1 MSALVKQII
10 VEARGNTA
18 HVEAAI
24 KQLKGELQ
32 GLKTETS
39 TAGSAGKGMGD
50 RYAQASVQIAGA
62 AENMAR
68 AGKATGEAS
77 KMILNQGAQMAF
89 MFGTKGPIVGAI
101 AITTLAIVEM
111 FSGVKKEAETAAA
124 AADKAFSDM
133 ARSGSIATI
142 SAQVQQLY
150 SGDRY
155 ATAAQKK
162 ADPKLLGIA
171 ELRRRVSDQGAFLA
185 GRDAQGNDTF
195 VGIEEATKALKE
207 LEAEYV
213 RYSALLSEVT
223 AKTVE
228 EGRIGIKIAADK
240 DRATKAAA
248 DAAEAEKTRI
258 ETAIEQ
264 VNAETASRKKAY
276 ADQTAAATEAANQY
290 YETTGRI
297 SDAVAVELARGT
309 KTLVDDIA
317 AKWNQ
322 WIADAE
328 KVGNTGL
335 AESLKA
341 QRDAAITAQQAIE
354 DLDQAVRELGLDF
367 KDVANAGKSSLD
379 PKDFFQLADN
389 IERAARGG
397 IQLAE
402 AMGMVDANTSKS
414 LQAIVQIAAS
424 LPALKAASD
433 AGKWGGATGILTS
446 ALPVV
451 GGIATVVD
459 AFLGAAKAAREHAEA
474 LREAREKLLM
484 TLSDR
489 IGTTGQTDA
498 QRQAADIAAQRK
510 ADLNSML
517 DLLSQSGV
525 KFDRSTFLSM
535 DAANQ
540 RKSLEMN
547 LATATNPGQR
557 EALRAAL
564 EQFDLITKAAEEAAA
579 AMAKELEEKR
589 KGIDESLAE
598 RRLRLEGKNDEAD
611 AVALLARHEAEL
623 AAARK
628 EGIYTAEQ
636 LAELE
641 KIQIEER
648 KKAAEEAQKRREEE
662 DRAKAQS
669 AQRQKEDLQTR
680 INAANGET
688 PEERARRREIEKRR
702 EIEDAMAAGADAAT
716 IALIQ
721 FAQAAEDAAAA
732 AEAMAQAQREMEDL
746 DVRILRAQ
754 GKNAEADAQEF
765 ANRQKREFEDA
776 VKAGKSPEYLAKLA
790 EAQAAERARWNIEHA
805 TATGVAGTM
814 AGADAAGATAASSSA
829 STMTVTQADRLL
841 MEVSTIRLLLSQMLD
856 LSRSGLRAPEFSGSG
871 TYVRNT
877 TSVQLHFHAPVA
889 ASMSDLQG
897 FGRIVGDEVNRAL
910 GQSILNRRRLNGD
923 VTA

>member
-32 GLKTETS
+32 GLKTESS
-39 TAGSAGKGMGD
+39 TAGAAGGAMGN

-68 AGKATGEAS
+68 AGKATGEAT

-101 AITTLAIVEM
+101 AIATLAIAEM
-111 FSGVKKEAETAAA
+111 FSSVKKEAADAAA

-133 ARSGSIATI
+133 GKSGSISAI
-142 SAQVQQLY
+142 SAQVQELY
-150 SGDRY
+150 SGNRF
-155 ATAAQKK
+155 ATADQRA
-162 ADPKLLGIA
+162 ANPKLAGLAALKRKNEAYNSFLSGGG
-171 ELRRRVSDQGAFLA
+171 GAA
-185 GRDAQGNDTF
+185 TPMTK
-195 VGIEEATKALKE
+195 EETAALKE
-207 LEAEYV
+207 LEAEYA

-228 EGRIGIKIAADK
+228 EGRIGIKVAADK

-248 DAAEAEKTRI
+248 DAAETEKTRI

-264 VNAETASRKKAY
+264 ANAETAARKKAY
-276 ADQTAAATEAANQY
+276 AEQTAAATEAATNY
-290 YETTGRI
+290 YDTTGKI
-297 SDAVAVELARGT
+297 ADSVVQELAKGT

-317 AKWNQ
+317 AKWNE

-328 KVGNTGL
+328 RIGNIGL
-335 AESLKA
+335 ADALRAWRDDAMDA
-341 QRDAAITAQQAIE
+341 QKAIE
-354 DLDQAVRELGLDF
+354 DLDQTVRELGLDF

-525 KFDRSTFLSM
+525 RFDRSTFLSM

-564 EQFDLITKAAEEAAA
+564 EQFDLIAKAAEEAAA

-805 TATGVAGTM
+805 TGTGVAGVM

-841 MEVSTIRLLLSQMLD
+841 MEVSTIRLMLAQMVD
-856 LSRSGLRAPEFSGSG
+856 MARTGLRAPEFSGSG

-923 VTA
+923 VTV